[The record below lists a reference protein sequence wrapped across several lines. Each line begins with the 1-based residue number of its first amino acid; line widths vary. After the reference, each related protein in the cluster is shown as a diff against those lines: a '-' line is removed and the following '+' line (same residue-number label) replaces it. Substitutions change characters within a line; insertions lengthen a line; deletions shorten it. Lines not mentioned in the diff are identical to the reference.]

1 MEHRCRYSFSM
12 RRCIFIDSQIRR
24 RYYQSMSFDKKLDTI
39 IYKNN
44 SLLCVGLDPDY
55 SKLPQHIKQLGFPL
69 YVFNKAIIDATHDVA
84 CVYKPNPA
92 FYEAY
97 GEKGIRELKMT
108 CDYIKE
114 KYPDIPIIID
124 AKRGDIGNT
133 NKGYAKFVFD
143 YLGADAITV
152 MPYMGIEAL
161 EAYFKHAERG
171 IIVGCHSSNPGAKE
185 FQERLVILS
194 DQGESKDLKNKAQPL
209 YELVAKELV
218 KRHGDNPNTMIFMG
232 ATYPEQLTEIRK
244 IVGDMTLL
252 VPGVGS
258 QGGDAKSTVQAGLN
272 SKKAGMM
279 INASRSIIFAGDGED
294 FAALAQTAATKLRD
308 EINLYR
314 N

>member
-1 MEHRCRYSFSM
+1 
-12 RRCIFIDSQIRR
+12 
-24 RYYQSMSFDKKLDTI
+24 MSFHNKLDTI

-55 SKLPQHIKQLGFPL
+55 TNLPKHIKQLGFPQF
-69 YVFNKAIIDATHDVA
+69 VFNKAIIDATHDVA

-108 CDYIKE
+108 CDYINE
-114 KYPDIPIIID
+114 TYPEIPIIID

-133 NKGYAKFVFD
+133 NKGYAKFIFD
-143 YLGADAITV
+143 YLEADAMTV

-161 EAYFKHAERG
+161 SAYFEYEDKG

-185 FQERLVILS
+185 FQE
-194 DQGESKDLKNKAQPL
+194 LKVGGKPL
-209 YELVAKELV
+209 YEIVAHELV

-244 IVGDMTLL
+244 LVGDMTLL

-258 QGGDAKSTVQAGLN
+258 QGAEAKSTVKSGLN
-272 SKKAGMM
+272 SKKSGMM

-294 FAALAQTAATKLRD
+294 FAAMAQTAATKLRD

-314 N
+314 EG